1 MSLQGPMV
9 VVGDEACDLVDELA
23 RAGAFPIIETSWQ
36 DAASAIAEI
45 APAAIIVTGPPP
57 HQKFAL
63 ALGRQRSGEPFVPV
77 IEQVRNNAPIPS
89 ALPIA
94 ADAPIERRIA
104 RITAALRVRTLHTT
118 VLRRARMLQDQGGAK
133 LTIPMSDPLD
143 DATVM
148 VVGRG
153 RSYPTLAIAVGERA
167 GLVGALSIESAARM
181 LKARDIDG
189 IVIADGLGGG
199 VVEVFLMALA
209 EDSRFRDL
217 PVAVFGRGFRVL
229 ETEGLPNFERVE
241 GDPLRLI
248 ERFLP
253 LVRLHAFEARLKRL
267 LKALDT
273 ACAIDPQTC
282 LLTVDAFRRDLA
294 RAIADAGDRGSG
306 LSMARISFE
315 RSHDRRT
322 SYDAARL
329 VSRLL
334 RRVDFACR
342 ESDGSILAVFTE
354 TDLGAAH
361 VATRR
366 ITSELKQTMLLEPDR
381 PALVPSVTLAT
392 LKPTDHLGSLMA
404 RVMGAPAVAAE

>member
-1 MSLQGPMV
+1 MV

-23 RAGAFPIIETSWQ
+23 RAGAFPIIETSWEG
-36 DAASAIAEI
+36 AASAIAEI
-45 APAAIIVTGPPP
+45 EPAAIVLTGPPP
-57 HQKFAL
+57 HPKFAL
-63 ALGRQRSGEPFVPV
+63 SLGRQRSSDPFIPV
-77 IEQVRNNAPIPS
+77 IEQVHENAPIPG

-104 RITAALRVRTLHTT
+104 RLTAALRVRTLHAT
-118 VLRRARMLQDQGGAK
+118 VLRRAQMFQAEGGAA
-133 LTIPMSDPLD
+133 LAVPLGDPLD

-153 RSYPTLAIAVGERA
+153 RSYPTLAVAVGERA
-167 GLVGALSIESAARM
+167 GLVGALSVESTARM

-189 IVIADGLGGG
+189 IVIADGLGGR
-199 VVEVFLMALA
+199 VVDAFLIVLA

-229 ETEGLPNFERVE
+229 ESQGLSNFERVE
-241 GDPLRLI
+241 GDPIRLVD
-248 ERFLP
+248 RFLP

-267 LKALDT
+267 LKSLDT
-273 ACAIDPQTC
+273 ACLIDPQTS
-282 LLTVDAFRRDLA
+282 LLTVEAFRRDLA
-294 RAIADAGDRGSG
+294 RAISDAGERGSG

-315 RSHDRRT
+315 RQHDRRT
-322 SYDAARL
+322 NLDAARL

-366 ITSELKQTMLLEPDR
+366 IARVLKQTILSEPERQPLD
-381 PALVPSVTLAT
+381 PSITLAT
-392 LKPTDHLGSLMA
+392 LKPTDDLGSLMA
-404 RVMGAPAVAAE
+404 RVMGMPAVAAE